1 MLIRGKLS
9 TLAINYLCLHLF
21 ILFRFKKKKYQVFSH
36 DSDLNSGFFQFNYMS
51 DRQRSNKRLLKRTS
65 ARQYFVK
72 AQNIR
77 GF

>member
-21 ILFRFKKKKYQVFSH
+21 ILFKLKKKKYQVFSH
-36 DSDLNSGFFQFNYMS
+36 DSDLNPGFFQFNYMS

>member
-36 DSDLNSGFFQFNYMS
+36 DSDLNPGFFQFNYMS

-65 ARQYFVK
+65 AKQYFVK

>member
-9 TLAINYLCLHLF
+9 PLAINYLCLHLF

-36 DSDLNSGFFQFNYMS
+36 DSDLNPGFFQFNYMS

-65 ARQYFVK
+65 AKQYFVK

>member
-21 ILFRFKKKKYQVFSH
+21 ILFRFKKEKYQVFSH

>member
-9 TLAINYLCLHLF
+9 TLAINYLFLHLF

-36 DSDLNSGFFQFNYMS
+36 DSDLNPGFFQFNYMS

-65 ARQYFVK
+65 AKQYFVK